1 MNENRWKYLEE
12 LDDDILLD
20 EIEKSRNEINNLI
33 EALEDPDTNSNEKSE
48 IRNSDLPYEE
58 EKLQVMEAIA
68 RSRGLIKSR

>member
-20 EIEKSRNEINNLI
+20 EIEKSRNEIDNLI

-68 RSRGLIKSR
+68 RSRGLVRGR

>member
-33 EALEDPDTNSNEKSE
+33 ETLEDPDTNSNEKSE

-68 RSRGLIKSR
+68 RSRGLIKTR

>member
-1 MNENRWKYLEE
+1 MSNIIDYIQWRGDLSFNQAPF
-12 LDDDILLD
+12 
-20 EIEKSRNEINNLI
+20 NEIDNLI

-68 RSRGLIKSR
+68 RSRGLVRGR